1 MEHIFEWL
9 PKEKWLEIIFNASNN
24 LTSAELIRILERL
37 AAMEILLE
45 KRLGETWEE
54 ELQYLLKS
62 EEVAEEIH
70 RHTQN
75 LAIES
80 MGNILTQ
87 NE

>member
-1 MEHIFEWL
+1 MNVL
-9 PKEKWLEIIFNASNN
+9 KIIFNDTNN
-24 LTSAELIRILERL
+24 HTITELIRILGKL
-37 AAMEILLE
+37 AEMEMLLK

-54 ELQYLLKS
+54 ELLYLLKS
-62 EEVAEEIH
+62 EEVAEEIP